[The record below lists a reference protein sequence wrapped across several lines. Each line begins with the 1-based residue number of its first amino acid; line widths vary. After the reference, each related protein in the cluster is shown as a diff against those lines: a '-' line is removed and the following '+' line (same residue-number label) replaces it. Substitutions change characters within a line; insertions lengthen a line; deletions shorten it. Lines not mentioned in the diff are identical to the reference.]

1 MGISGA
7 VEWWEEWQLRIL
19 VLASL
24 LVQWLLFPSAAMR
37 KFAIPSW
44 FRSIIWL
51 AYQGSDALAVYALA
65 NLFSRQRRQDCTSGQ
80 GNSILEVV
88 WAPVLL
94 VHLGGQDII
103 SAYNI
108 EDNELWT
115 RHVLVAV
122 SQITVAIY
130 VFCKSWPGGDK
141 RLLQAAIMF
150 FIPGVLKCLEKP
162 VVLKNASINSL
173 VSSSE
178 PPPTETYQFTLDDGR
193 ISGDIN
199 ILENYVQVVGKY
211 FRENPDPDKQGN
223 ITHPSHL
230 FVDLAS
236 SYGDRFD
243 VLSLFM
249 PLDGEEAYDLLQG
262 GLSNMFNLF
271 YTKETL
277 STPSSG
283 HMRHPW
289 QLYWGLLLRYTCL
302 YLPWAAIGLFHNCHR
317 EAYNDYDVKVT
328 YALFCCTAVLETY
341 SMGTKMS
348 LTDSFLSKFGD
359 IPAVVRL
366 FPVLTK
372 KRRSQFRVSQ
382 YSLIGFF
389 ARKRRHSMK
398 MCILSLLQCKDLL
411 DHRWCMKPCYSSV
424 AITKL
429 VLEYA
434 KKGWEDEISDVDSY
448 WKFNDNRGQ
457 WTLQGKCE
465 QDLIWSLRG
474 PFDKT
479 VILWHIATDFCF
491 YTSVDHQ
498 CAPIQCNEGIAPG
511 QGHGCAARCGISP
524 YHERAVR
531 CREMSS
537 YMMHL
542 LFINPEMLLPGTR
555 RNLFMSANAELENI
569 LMNDKPSVEAILK
582 GDKPS
587 LQDILRGNKSL
598 IQFLKGK
605 KPSHKEIKR
614 GLVEI
619 IITKMKTREVPSDV
633 EENPAEEGFINDAWK
648 ISEALSALGDENK
661 MWEVIEGVWVEML
674 CFSASRCRG
683 YLHAKSLGTGG
694 ELLTY
699 VWLLLSH
706 MGMETLP
713 ERMQRTEFSSDGGNG

>member
-24 LVQWLLFPSAAMR
+24 LVQWLLFLSAAMR

-44 FRSIIWL
+44 FRSTIWL

-115 RHVLVAV
+115 RHALVAV

-173 VSSSE
+173 VSSSK

-193 ISGDIN
+193 IYDDIN

-211 FRENPDPDKQGN
+211 FHENPDPDKQGN

-249 PLDGEEAYDLLQG
+249 PLDGEEAYDLLQE

-271 YTKETL
+271 YTKETW

-289 QLYWGLLLRYTCL
+289 QLYWGLLLRYTSL

-317 EAYNDYDVKVT
+317 EAYNDYDVK
-328 YALFCCTAVLETY
+328 
-341 SMGTKMS
+341 
-348 LTDSFLSKFGD
+348 
-359 IPAVVRL
+359 
-366 FPVLTK
+366 
-372 KRRSQFRVSQ
+372 
-382 YSLIGFF
+382 
-389 ARKRRHSMK
+389 
-398 MCILSLLQCKDLL
+398 CKDLL

-429 VLEYA
+429 VLEYV
-434 KKGWEDEISDVDSY
+434 KKGWEDEINDVDSY

-465 QDLIWSLRG
+465 QDLIWSLRE

-511 QGHGCAARCGISP
+511 QGHGCAAWCGISP

-633 EENPAEEGFINDAWK
+633 EKNPAEEGFINDAWK

-713 ERMQRTEFSSDGGNG
+713 ERMQRTEFSSGGGNGSSYASTPHTGEGIV